1 MPPQGPA
8 QPRKSPPGAVDATFV
23 RRSAAICCALLA
35 VVLLAPAGAEA
46 KYGSRPLK
54 PGMRGHDVS
63 VLQKFLT
70 KLELPTSRTGFFG
83 KTTKRNVIKLEKRRN
98 WRRNGKVSRKEAK
111 KIRKMVRRKP
121 KLAGTG
127 NRFYFF
133 GKKAPT
139 VTVSGNSG
147 GTVRVDALD
156 SSGNIVMSLTATL
169 TAGGGGGGTSNAYSA
184 NVTWYGK
191 GTNGKPVLD
200 GTYGLALGNGGG
212 TGARITSGQV
222 GTFELRGHI
231 FPVRGAHSYGGAA
244 SRFGAPRSGHTH
256 QGQDVSAAC
265 GTPLVAA
272 QGGTVL
278 VKAYQ
283 AGGAGNYLV
292 IRGKGTGLDYVYMHL
307 KGPGPLS
314 QGGTVRT
321 GNRIGRVGTT
331 GSSTGCHLHFERW
344 TKPGWYAGGKPYDPL
359 KSMQYW
365 DSYS

>member
-1 MPPQGPA
+1 MPDARLRPA
-8 QPRKSPPGAVDATFV
+8 TKPRARVADGTRV
-23 RRSAAICCALLA
+23 RRAVAICSALLA
-35 VVLLAPAGAEA
+35 VAMLAPVGADAA
-46 KYGSRPLK
+46 KYGARPMK

-70 KLELPTSRTGFFG
+70 KLKLPTSRTGFYG
-83 KTTKRNVIKLEKRRN
+83 KITKRNVIRLEKRRK
-98 WRRNGKVSRKEAK
+98 WKRNGKVSRKEAK
-111 KIRKMVRRKP
+111 KIRRMVRRTP

-127 NRFYFF
+127 GRFYFF

-139 VTVSGNSG
+139 VTVTGNSG
-147 GTVRVDALD
+147 GTVRVDAID
-156 SSGNIVMSLTATL
+156 SSGTIVMSLTATL
-169 TAGGGGGGTSNAYSA
+169 TAGGGGSYSA

-191 GTNGKPVLD
+191 GTDGKQVLD
-200 GTYGLALGNGGG
+200 GTYALVLGNAGG
-212 TGARITSGQV
+212 TGARITGGQV
-222 GTFELRGHI
+222 GSFDLRGHI
-231 FPVRGAHSYGGAA
+231 FPVRGAHSYGGAG

-256 QGQDVSAAC
+256 QGQDVSASC

-283 AGGAGNYLV
+283 AGGAGNYVV

-307 KGPGPLS
+307 KAPGPLTK
-314 QGGTVRT
+314 GGTVRT
-321 GNRIGRVGTT
+321 GGRIGRVGTT